1 MPVIRCHRSF
11 APSQAAGRTLGP
23 RVASPG
29 PGSHAWV
36 QIRKPGPAAT
46 SPGPESQKHKS
57 RVAGTG
63 PEQRAQAQSRELR
76 SRAARTGPGSRAQV
90 QRRVQVQSHGVGSG
104 VASSGPES
112 RNQVECR
119 GVRSGVVFSGEFND
133 VFCRKR
139 SVNGIRIRERDS
151 FFFVFSPREGLAS
164 VCVSPKAGFASVLFR
179 EVSLESSRNNAEAR
193 PSFGEQHR
201 SKIPFVRKNKKTTH
215 SRT

>member
-1 MPVIRCHRSF
+1 MAKQTQCWSVSHINTVISANHQPGRFAMPVIRCHRSF

-36 QIRKPGPAAT
+36 QIRKPWPTAT

-119 GVRSGVVFSGEFND
+119 GVRSGVVFRENSFFLKT
-133 VFCRKR
+133 V
-139 SVNGIRIRERDS
+139 RERDS
-151 FFFVFSPREGLAS
+151 NP
-164 VCVSPKAGFASVLFR
+164 
-179 EVSLESSRNNAEAR
+179 
-193 PSFGEQHR
+193 
-201 SKIPFVRKNKKTTH
+201 
-215 SRT
+215 